1 MNVGSVNGTGGCFQA
16 SVNVSRWR
24 LLLGHQTTLPDGAV
38 HGMGYFHLHLNG
50 SDFSWELGRVILMHL
65 SPKCY
70 SFSRERKRGMG
81 ITFCDLDFPKSTT
94 VSMSLP

>member
-50 SDFSWELGRVILMHL
+50 SDFSWELGRV
-65 SPKCY
+65 
-70 SFSRERKRGMG
+70 
-81 ITFCDLDFPKSTT
+81 DLDAPEPK
-94 VSMSLP
+94 VLFILEREEKGHGYYIL